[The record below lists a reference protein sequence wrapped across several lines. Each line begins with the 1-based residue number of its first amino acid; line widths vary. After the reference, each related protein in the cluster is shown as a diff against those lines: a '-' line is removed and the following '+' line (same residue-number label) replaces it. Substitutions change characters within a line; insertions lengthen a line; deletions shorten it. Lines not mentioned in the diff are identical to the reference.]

1 MLRVECVCDLIL
13 NAVNQQFINT
23 HVISIDEKT
32 AIQAI
37 ERKVSRA
44 PVSKGGHQRI
54 EYGYTRHG
62 TTTLIAAYDVQS
74 GKIIRQHTGPTRDEA
89 DYALFVQQTV
99 CSIGE
104 MDQIIILSDQLNTH
118 MSETLVKWVAEM
130 EEYDQEEIGVKGQ
143 SGWLENMETRR
154 RFLETDH
161 HRVRFVFTPKHC
173 SWLNPIENWF
183 AKLQRQILNKGNFK
197 SVKELEQRIE
207 QFIDFYNQHN
217 AKPLKW
223 KFKGFNKNKKWG
235 K

>member
-1 MLRVECVCDLIL
+1 M
-13 NAVNQQFINT
+13 F
-23 HVISIDEKT
+23 SIDEKT

-44 PVSKGGHQRI
+44 PVSKGGHRRI

-62 TTTLIAAYDVQS
+62 TTTLITAYDVQT

-89 DYALFVQQTV
+89 DYAQFVQQTV
-99 CSIGE
+99 YSVGE
-104 MDQIIILSDQLNTH
+104 MDQIIILADQLNTH

-130 EEYDQEEIGVKGQ
+130 EEYDQEEIGIKGQ
-143 SGWLENMETRR
+143 SGYLKNMETRR
-154 RFLETDH
+154 SFLETDH

-173 SWLNPIENWF
+173 SWLNPVENWF

-207 QFIDFYNQHN
+207 QFIEFYNQHN
-217 AKPLKW
+217 AKPLNW